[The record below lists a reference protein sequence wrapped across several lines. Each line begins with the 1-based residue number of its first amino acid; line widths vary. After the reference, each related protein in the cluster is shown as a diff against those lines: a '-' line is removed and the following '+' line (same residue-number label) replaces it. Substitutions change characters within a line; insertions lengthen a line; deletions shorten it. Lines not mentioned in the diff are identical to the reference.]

1 MFEGPTEDAKF
12 DGVLIGEVD
21 AGIPFADLLFHF
33 RSGCAMIYFALYLN
47 QITPL
52 L

>member
-21 AGIPFADLLFHF
+21 AGIATGVSALL
-33 RSGCAMIYFALYLN
+33 GVV
-47 QITPL
+47 
-52 L
+52 